1 MLMNQTDYL
10 ATIQE
15 IKTEI
20 QKTQYQATVKVNH
33 ELLLLYY
40 HIGQA
45 INRHKV
51 WGNKF
56 IENLSRDLR
65 LEYPDAKGY
74 SVRNLKYMAKFVENY
89 PDKEFVQ
96 QFVAQIPW
104 GHNVVI
110 NSYLGAA
117 SSRNRNTKTS
127 ILYLASVLWL

>member
-1 MLMNQTDYL
+1 MIDMLMNQTDYL

-15 IKTEI
+15 IKAEI
-20 QKTQYQATVKVNH
+20 KKAQYKATVKVNN

-74 SVRNLKYMAKFVENY
+74 SVEELLTAIDRK
-89 PDKEFVQ
+89 VQ
-96 QFVAQIPW
+96 MMRLE
-104 GHNVVI
+104 GN
-110 NSYLGAA
+110 
-117 SSRNRNTKTS
+117 
-127 ILYLASVLWL
+127 